1 MNDTTVLRLLAL
13 LMITSVPLSVAAQT
27 AARVPQSGFEQ
38 GDQILLEV
46 EGDTQFTH
54 AFSVGPGPA
63 LTLPVIGAIPLTGV
77 HRADVETYLSQQ
89 LGRYMKNPV
98 VHARVLVRLQ
108 VLGEVEH
115 PGFYSVPSG
124 AVVSDALM
132 AAGGPTRDAK
142 FAAARIERDGSGL
155 YEGSAFQDA
164 ISRAMTVDAMGLR
177 TGDRIIVPRR
187 GDSERTLRMV
197 GILVSIPVAVVGI
210 YALTHR

>member
-1 MNDTTVLRLLAL
+1 MIERMVVRLLAL
-13 LMITSVPLSVAAQT
+13 MIFVGPLAGQT
-27 AARVPQSGFEQ
+27 AKGALPGGFEV

-77 HRADVETYLSQQ
+77 RRADVETYLSQQ
-89 LGRYMKNPV
+89 LGRYMKNPMV
-98 VHARVLVRLQ
+98 RAKVLVRLG

-115 PGFYSVPSG
+115 PGFYTVVSG

-132 AAGGPTRDAK
+132 AAGGPTKDAN
-142 FAAARIERDGSGL
+142 FTGARIERDGKGL
-155 YEGSAFQDA
+155 YVGNGFQEAFTHGLTVEG
-164 ISRAMTVDAMGLR
+164 MGLR

-187 GDSERTLRMV
+187 NDTERTFRIL
-197 GILVSIPVAVVGI
+197 GILVSIPVAIIGI
-210 YALTHR
+210 AALSH

>member
-1 MNDTTVLRLLAL
+1 MIERMVVRLLAL
-13 LMITSVPLSVAAQT
+13 LVLTSPLAGQT
-27 AARVPQSGFEQ
+27 APQAPQSDFEQ

-63 LTLPVIGAIPLTGV
+63 LTLPVIGAIPLKGV
-77 HRADVETYLSQQ
+77 RRADVETYLKQQ
-89 LGRYMKNPV
+89 LGRYVKNPV
-98 VHARVLVRLQ
+98 VHAKVMVRLG

-115 PGFYSVPSG
+115 PGFYALPSG

-142 FAAARIERDGSGL
+142 FASARIERDGSGL
-155 YEGSAFQDA
+155 FDGSAFQDA
-164 ISRAMTVDAMGLR
+164 VTRGLTIDGMGLR

-187 GDSERTLRMV
+187 NDTERTFRIL
-197 GILVSIPVAVVGI
+197 GLLVSIPVAIIV
-210 YALTHR
+210 LTNH